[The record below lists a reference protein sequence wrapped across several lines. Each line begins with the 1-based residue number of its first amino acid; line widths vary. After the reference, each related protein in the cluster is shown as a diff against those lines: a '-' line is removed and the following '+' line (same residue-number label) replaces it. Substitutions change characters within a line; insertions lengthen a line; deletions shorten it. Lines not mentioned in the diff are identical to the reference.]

1 MFVKWAMVWKPV
13 KFEIKVLRNSSF
25 RIYFRLLR
33 FMVVWGLFLVLTV
46 VLSTFD
52 EAVLLS
58 NHKRVQLLQK
68 PSRNWMLST
77 QENCILTRQSHWRFC
92 WHLAKNVILTKKKKQ
107 PTFALWLVP
116 TFEIGTS
123 EGLSKHIVASPIA
136 RSRAAD
142 LPQSQSEPRINIRVK
157 PRSLLSPLRS
167 PGVLAGH
174 FLLHNNRP
182 SSPHN
187 DNVNIL
193 YVPYN
198 NHSENTQHGGSKDN
212 VC

>member
-1 MFVKWAMVWKPV
+1 
-13 KFEIKVLRNSSF
+13 
-25 RIYFRLLR
+25 
-33 FMVVWGLFLVLTV
+33 MVVWRLFLVLTGI
-46 VLSTFD
+46 LSTFD

-58 NHKRVQLLQK
+58 NHKRAQLLQK
-68 PSRNWMLST
+68 PPRNYSECFQLKKT
-77 QENCILTRQSHWRFC
+77 AFCPVQSHWRFC
-92 WHLAKNVILTKKKKQ
+92 WHLAKNVILTKKPPEKTTYICVMTGAHFWKGHFRGNFQ
-107 PTFALWLVP
+107 
-116 TFEIGTS
+116 
-123 EGLSKHIVASPIA
+123 HIVASPIA
-136 RSRAAD
+136 QSRAAD

-157 PRSLLSPLRS
+157 LRSLLSPLRS
-167 PGVLAGH
+167 PRVLAGH

-198 NHSENTQHGGSKDN
+198 NHSENTQQGGSKDN